1 MALST
6 KAIEN
11 FSVNAVRDSIM
22 MSEYLD
28 QFIPDN
34 DKEPFWDGAVYIYNT
49 SKHTNANFRG
59 RMPVQVKGTECNDFS
74 KEEISYSVRTADL
87 RSYLADGGAVYFVV
101 YVGNGGLT
109 RKIYYVELT
118 PIRIQVILDEAKQQA
133 TKTIKLKAFPDDNN
147 QKATIFMN
155 CLQNCQ
161 KQASFANTKL
171 FSLEDLQK
179 LDLVEGLTIP
189 LAGVGLDKDPQM
201 ALISNDVYMYVNV
214 KGSAIPHPIKSLP
227 VSKHTREEVEA
238 NVTIEGTQ
246 YYDKISI
253 VKSADNVQYIFG
265 KSFSLTTEP
274 GKEAFRINYKNSD
287 DIRVLA
293 KDLTFLLAYIE
304 KGYFD
309 INGHRCPFDYQNANL
324 SNFNEENQKGIA
336 KFARQTVTVLD
347 TLSCS
352 KTLSVNA
359 LSGEDIRNLNRLY
372 TGLIEKKPV
381 TGLKE
386 NLPFVSLIKV
396 SDLNIAVVLHPQT
409 DQKNT
414 YVIEDFFTA
423 ELMASYQGRNGRLPM
438 SQFAILTIEDLLK
451 IDNIKWNAFLTS
463 FQKVEQHEETFDRAN
478 WFMLSLLSAYD
489 QSGRKEFLQTAQDFS
504 NWILT
509 STDEEMSYEVK
520 MLNHLQI
527 IKRLRAFTQ
536 EETRTLYEIVAK
548 QDAPE
553 SILTGAYLLLDQH
566 IPAEMHFNK
575 MQPEEQEEF
584 TDYPIYHFWKKEE
597 E

>member
-1 MALST
+1 MALSQ

-49 SKHTNANFRG
+49 AKHTNATFRG

-74 KEEISYSVRTADL
+74 KDEISFSVKTADL

-101 YVGNGGLT
+101 YVGNGGIT
-109 RKIYYVELT
+109 RKIYYIELT

-133 TKTIKLKAFPDDNN
+133 TKTIKLKAFPDDND

-171 FSLEDLQK
+171 FSFEDLQK

-201 ALISNDVYMYVNV
+201 ALISNDIYMYVNV
-214 KGSAIPHPIKSLP
+214 KGSAIPQPIKSLP
-227 VSKHTREEVEA
+227 VSKHTREEVDVS
-238 NVTIEGTQ
+238 VTIDGVQ

-253 VKSADNVQYIFG
+253 VKSSDNVQYIFG
-265 KSFSLTTEP
+265 KSFSLTSEP

-293 KDLTFLLAYIE
+293 KDLTFLLVYID

-324 SNFNEENQKGIA
+324 SNFNKENQKGIA
-336 KFARQTVTVLD
+336 QFARRAVTVLD
-347 TLSCS
+347 ALSCK

-381 TGLKE
+381 TGLKD
-386 NLPFVSLIKV
+386 NLPFISLIKV
-396 SDLNIAVVLHPQT
+396 ADVNIAVVLHPQT
-409 DQKNT
+409 EQKNT
-414 YVIEDFFTA
+414 YVIEDFFA
-423 ELMASYQGRNGRLPM
+423 AKLMASYQGRNGRLPM
-438 SQFAILTIEDLLK
+438 SQFAILTVEDLLK
-451 IDNIKWNAFLTS
+451 IDNIQWPAFLSS
-463 FQKVEQHEETFDRAN
+463 FQNVEKHEETFDRAN

-509 STDEEMSYEVK
+509 STDEEISHDVK

-527 IKRLRAFTQ
+527 IKRLRAFNQ
-536 EETRTLYEIVAK
+536 EETRMLYEMVTK
-548 QDAPE
+548 NDAPE
-553 SILTGAYLLLDQH
+553 SILTGAYLLLDQQ
-566 IPAEMHFNK
+566 IPAEMHFKK
-575 MQPEEQEEF
+575 MQTEEQEEF
-584 TDYPIYHFWKKEE
+584 IDYPIYHFWKKEE

>member
-6 KAIEN
+6 KAIES

-133 TKTIKLKAFPDDNN
+133 TKTIKLKTFPDDNN

-227 VSKHTREEVEA
+227 VSKHTREEVDA

-265 KSFSLTTEP
+265 KSFSLTTEAN
-274 GKEAFRINYKNSD
+274 KSTFRINYKNSD

-304 KGYFD
+304 NGYFD

-336 KFARQTVTVLD
+336 KFARQAVTVLD
-347 TLSCS
+347 ALSCK
-352 KTLSVNA
+352 KTISVNA

-372 TGLIEKKPV
+372 VGLIEKKPV

-396 SDLNIAVVLHPQT
+396 ADLNIAVVLHPQT
-409 DQKNT
+409 EQKNT

-423 ELMASYQGRNGRLPM
+423 ELMASYQGRSSRLPM
-438 SQFAILTIEDLLK
+438 SQFAILTVEDLLK
-451 IDNIKWNAFLTS
+451 IDNIQWSAFLSS
-463 FQKVEQHEETFDRAN
+463 FQKVEKHEETFDKAN

-509 STDEEMSYEVK
+509 STDEEISHDVK

-527 IKRLRAFTQ
+527 IKRLRAFNQ
-536 EETRTLYEIVAK
+536 EETKMLYEMVAK

-575 MQPEEQEEF
+575 MQSEEQEEF

>member
-1 MALST
+1 MALSK

-28 QFIPDN
+28 QYIPDN

-74 KEEISYSVRTADL
+74 KDEISYSVKTADL
-87 RSYLADGGAVYFVV
+87 RSYLSDGGAVYFVV
-101 YVGNGGLT
+101 YVGHGGLT
-109 RKIYYVELT
+109 RKIYYLELT
-118 PIRIQVILDEAKQQA
+118 PIRIQVILDEAKQQT
-133 TKTIKLKAFPDDNN
+133 TKTIKLKAFPDDND

-171 FSLEDLQK
+171 FSLEDLQN
-179 LDLVEGLTIP
+179 LGLVEGITIP
-189 LAGVGLDKDPQM
+189 LAGVGLEKDPQM
-201 ALISNDVYMYVNV
+201 ALICNDVYMYVNV
-214 KGSAIPHPIKSLP
+214 KGSAIPQPIKSLP
-227 VSKHTREEVEA
+227 VSKHTREEVA
-238 NVTIEGTQ
+238 VNVTIEGTQ

-253 VKSADNVQYIFG
+253 VKSVDSVQYIFG
-265 KSFSLTTEP
+265 KSFIFTTEP
-274 GKEAFRINYKNSD
+274 DKEAFRINYTNSD
-287 DIRVLA
+287 DIRILA
-293 KDLTFLLAYIE
+293 KDLTFLLNYIE

-309 INGHRCPFDYQNANL
+309 LNGYRCPFDYQNANL
-324 SNFNEENQKGIA
+324 SNFNVERQKEIA
-336 KFARQTVTVLD
+336 KFAQQTVTVLD
-347 TLSCS
+347 ILSCK

-372 TGLIEKKPV
+372 TGLIEKLPV

-386 NLPFVSLIKV
+386 NLPIVSLIKV

-409 DQKNT
+409 EQKNT

-423 ELMASYQGRNGRLPM
+423 ELVASYQGQNGRLPM

-451 IDNIKWNAFLTS
+451 IDNIQWSAFLSS
-463 FQKVEQHEETFDRAN
+463 FQKVETHEETFDRAN
-478 WFMLSLLSAYD
+478 WFMLNLLSAYD
-489 QSGRKEFLQTAQDFS
+489 QSGRIEFLQTAQEFS

-509 STDEEMSYEVK
+509 STDEEISHDVK

-527 IKRLRAFTQ
+527 NKRLQPLNQ
-536 EETRTLYEIVAK
+536 EEHKMLYEIVSR
-548 QDAPE
+548 QDVPE
-553 SILTGAYLLLDQH
+553 SILTGAYLLLDQQ
-566 IPAEMHFNK
+566 IPAEMHFEK
-575 MQPEEQEEF
+575 MSSEEQKEF
-584 TDYPIYHFWKKEE
+584 IDYPIYHFWKKEE